1 MGVSSLFTSFPLA
14 MSNWLVFAVSL
25 GFLNTEWWMRNTAL
39 TGLYEKANPVFIFH
53 MLIQFRCCDYQI
65 QYLKIGEIHFLAS

>member
-25 GFLNTEWWMRNTAL
+25 GFLNIKKRLDAKYDFNWTL
-39 TGLYEKANPVFIFH
+39 
-53 MLIQFRCCDYQI
+53 
-65 QYLKIGEIHFLAS
+65 